1 MLKEILAAV
10 SMASGGFL
18 FVMVAG
24 NLLKG
29 PLADMLGGRV
39 SFATF
44 LEFCLLLIPS
54 MAPYVLPIGIL
65 TGVLLVLGR
74 MSAQNEITAMK
85 ASGMSLWR
93 IVAPIFAIGIA
104 GTLLALFVNCE
115 YTPKSDGRLKRL
127 IKTAIHENPTDVI
140 GEKVAVTDLPGF
152 LIYADKREGDTLR
165 DVWIW
170 IAEKLPDGKYGR
182 ETELVRAERAEF
194 SMDRGNPDN
203 DADDL
208 LRVRC
213 FNAVVERR
221 EAPNADGKVDP
232 VIVGGLQEFSREI
245 PIGKLFDGTKSG
257 EKKLRWHTLSELL
270 ELREKVGEFR
280 LTELLKSQEKGA
292 KPEAGTTDRER
303 FADRIKVQ
311 LQIQTGIANA
321 FGILS
326 LTMLAIPLGI
336 RVSRS
341 ETFVNF
347 GVALA
352 LTLTYYLLMVF
363 MSWIRNPYL
372 RPDLLVW
379 LPNIVIQVVA
389 LRLLNKAA
397 KS

>member
-1 MLKEILAAV
+1 MLKEILVAV
-10 SMASGGFL
+10 IMASGGFL

-29 PLADMLGGRV
+29 PLADMLSGRV
-39 SFATF
+39 PFMTF

-93 IVAPIFAIGIA
+93 IAAPIVAIGIV
-104 GTLLALFVNCE
+104 GTLVALFINCQ
-115 YTPKSDGRLKRL
+115 YTPSADSELKRRGMN
-127 IKTAIHENPTDVI
+127 AIRENPVDFI
-140 GEKVAVTDLPGF
+140 GEKLAVTDFPGF
-152 LIYADKREGDTLR
+152 LIYADKRDGDTLR

-170 IAEKLPDGKYGR
+170 RSEKLPDGKWGR
-182 ETELVRAERAEF
+182 ETELIRAEKAELTTT
-194 SMDRGNPDN
+194 RGKT
-203 DADDL
+203 DAGTQDDI
-208 LRVRC
+208 LRIRLT
-213 FNAVVERR
+213 NAVVERR
-221 EAPNADGKVDP
+221 ETPTSGGVADP
-232 VIVGGLQEFSREI
+232 VVMAGTAELPLEI
-245 PIGKLFDGTKSG
+245 PLGKLFKDASG
-257 EKKLRWHTLSELL
+257 YTKKLRWHTLPELL
-270 ELREKVGEFR
+270 ALREKGFEVKPGA
-280 LTELLKSQEKGA
+280 TEK
-292 KPEAGTTDRER
+292 ER

-311 LQIQTGIANA
+311 LQIQTSIANA

-326 LTMLAIPLGI
+326 LTLLAIPLGI

-347 GVALA
+347 GVALGLA
-352 LTLTYYLLMVF
+352 LTYYLLMVF